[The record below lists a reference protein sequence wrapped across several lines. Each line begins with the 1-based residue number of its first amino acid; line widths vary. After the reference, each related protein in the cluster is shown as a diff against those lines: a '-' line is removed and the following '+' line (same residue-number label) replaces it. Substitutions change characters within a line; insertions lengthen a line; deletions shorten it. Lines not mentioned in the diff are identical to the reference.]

1 MEGHMEEGNMEEGHT
16 EEGHTEEDHHM
27 LEAKQNMAMAIMLE
41 VDMDH
46 VSEIIPPNTMQNVRL
61 HKHY

>member
-1 MEGHMEEGNMEEGHT
+1 MESHMEEGHMEEGHMEEGHMEEDHT
-16 EEGHTEEDHHM
+16 EEGHTEEDHH
-27 LEAKQNMAMAIMLE
+27 MLE

-46 VSEIIPPNTMQNVRL
+46 VSEIIPPNTMQNVQL